1 MTNARNII
9 KRPLV
14 TEKTIKSQDNHNTV
28 VFEVTKDAN
37 KISVRQAVEEIWGVK
52 VDSVNIVNVKPRPKR
67 MGRYEGMTKHVKKA
81 YVKLAEGHKIDILK
95 DK

>member
-14 TEKTIKSQDNHNTV
+14 TEKTIKSQDNNNTV
-28 VFEVTKDAN
+28 VFEVAKGAN
-37 KISVRQAVEEIWGVK
+37 KINVKQAVEEIWGVK
-52 VDSVNIVNVKPRPKR
+52 VDRVNIVNAKPQPKR
-67 MGRYEGMTKHVKKA
+67 MGRYEGLTKNVKKA
-81 YVKLAEGHKIDILK
+81 YVKLAKGHKIDILK